1 MPGVSQANV
10 EVVRQFILLAVDE
23 ALEYADP
30 DIVWNPAEESASQG
44 LDAVRASF
52 VRWKSEWD
60 DYEVH
65 PEEFEPVGDRVL
77 ATVYLRARGRASGI
91 EVDTRF
97 YDVYT
102 VRDGKIVRM
111 DQFTRRSEAIEAA
124 GLSQ

>member
-1 MPGVSQANV
+1 VAQANV
-10 EVVRQFILLAVDE
+10 EVVRQFLLLDVDE

-30 DIVWNPAEESASQG
+30 DIVWNPAEELASHG
-44 LDAVRASF
+44 HDAVRASF

-77 ATVYLRARGRASGI
+77 ATVYLRGRGRASGI

-111 DQFTRRSEAIEAA
+111 DQFTRRSEALEAA
-124 GLSQ
+124 GLPE